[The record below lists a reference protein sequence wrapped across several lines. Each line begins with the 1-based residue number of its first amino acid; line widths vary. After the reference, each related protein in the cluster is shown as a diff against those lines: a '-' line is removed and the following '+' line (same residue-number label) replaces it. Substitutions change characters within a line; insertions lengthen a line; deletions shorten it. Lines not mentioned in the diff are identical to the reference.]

1 MITIPLPGRL
11 IRDAD
16 AWQPDGPTTAHQIF
30 HHGNAFAARWPRRF
44 RCSVVTQY
52 RVAWVA
58 WSTVSQCICFLR
70 KWEHFPLAHVGR
82 HREALDS
89 AWLELQQQTWIWH
102 VLLQRFSGLAVTAGF
117 CVTILCSNLL
127 SKKGKAASQVSYWF
141 LQYSYWYS
149 LERDE
154 QSLQYSQCQ
163 WELFWRKP
171 VHWESESGHQRGC
184 KTTFFKRTRISCP
197 WSQWS
202 VILPKNRHTS
212 RKFRNFTSMSISS
225 VKHERYEEGGLLLHF
240 LQTLTWTYIKVH

>member
-141 LQYSYWYS
+141 LLVFTGKRWTKSPVQPVS
-149 LERDE
+149 LGAILEETCPLRIGKWTPAWLQDDIFQKDKDFLPMIPVIRDFAHQE
-154 QSLQYSQCQ
+154 SSHISKVPQLHKDVNFQC
-163 WELFWRKP
+163 KA
-171 VHWESESGHQRGC
+171 
-184 KTTFFKRTRISCP
+184 
-197 WSQWS
+197 
-202 VILPKNRHTS
+202 
-212 RKFRNFTSMSISS
+212 
-225 VKHERYEEGGLLLHF
+225 
-240 LQTLTWTYIKVH
+240 